1 MDLTKDNVDAFVRK
15 RLDAQMRE
23 KGSFSQIQGLR
34 FIADRLNEVLAGK
47 LPGLRE
53 AARSYT
59 ESFKDDELLCWEMME
74 AIAEAMTDQPS
85 REKPL
90 PSLRTALTGRPWNP
104 RNRVQFLGIAIP
116 LFNHHALENPVS
128 LRLLT
133 EKVKGKKGGIRYR
146 IYPEH
151 LPTTKM
157 QEVLWFLWRFF
168 FHDEGWKRLKRCPQ
182 CMKWFVDD
190 TKNKIKE
197 RCSPHCTWQWWS
209 RDRRKRSKHHISGRK
224 MRKEG

>member
-1 MDLTKDNVDAFVRK
+1 MK
-15 RLDAQMRE
+15 E
-23 KGSFSQIQGLR
+23 KGRFRQTQGLR

-53 AARSYT
+53 AARFYT
-59 ESFKDDELLCWEMME
+59 KSFKDDELLCWKIME
-74 AIAEAMTDQPS
+74 AIVEAMTDQPS

-90 PSLRTALTGRPWNP
+90 PSLRTALTGRSWSP
-104 RNRVQFLGIAIP
+104 RNRVQLPGITIH
-116 LFNHHALENPVS
+116 LFNHHALENPVP
-128 LRLLT
+128 LRLVT
-133 EKVKGKKGGIRYR
+133 EKVKGKGR

-157 QEVLWFLWRFF
+157 QEALWFLWRLF
-168 FHDEGWKRLKRCPQ
+168 FHGEGWKRLKRCPQ

-190 TKNKIKE
+190 TKNRIKE

-209 RDRRKRSKHHISGRK
+209 RERRKRSNHRISGCR
-224 MRKEG
+224 MRKED